1 MSIPVIIDCDPGH
14 DDVFAIWLAAAHPSI
29 DLRAI
34 TTVAGNGRI
43 EHTTHNA
50 LVACT
55 VAGIHDVPVAQ
66 GASEPLKGE
75 LRPAEWIHGAN
86 ALGGPTLPTPSVE
99 LDGRDAVTLIADVLT
114 ASDEPVV
121 LVPTGP
127 LTNVAHLI
135 QRHPELLPKVQRV
148 IWMGGSTGR
157 GNVSPYAEFN
167 AWADPEA
174 AAIVL
179 DSGVDFTMV
188 GLNIS
193 HQALITPEVRAR
205 IAAVGTPIAAFGV
218 ELLEYFCSTYEQFE
232 GMPDGP
238 LHDPITIAML
248 ADPSVATTMRT
259 RVDVECQGTQTR
271 GATCVD
277 LLNFLQRP
285 DNATVALDLD
295 VERFWSLIVDAVSAL
310 GRAPA

>member
-1 MSIPVIIDCDPGH
+1 MSIPIIVDCDPGH
-14 DDVFAIWLAAAHPSI
+14 DDVFALWLAAANPAI

-66 GASEPLKGE
+66 GAAEPLKGE

-86 ALGGPTLPTPSVE
+86 ALGGPTLPTPTVK
-99 LDGRDAVTLIADVLT
+99 LDERDALTLIADVLN

-127 LTNVAHLI
+127 LTNIAHLV
-135 QRHPELLPKVQRV
+135 QRRPELLPRIQRV

-157 GNVSPYAEFN
+157 GNVSASAEFN

-174 AAIVL
+174 AAIVVE
-179 DSGVDFTMV
+179 SGLDFTMV

-193 HQALITPEVRAR
+193 HQALITREVRAR
-205 IAAVGTPIAAFGV
+205 IAALGSRVAAFGV
-218 ELLEYFCSTYEQFE
+218 ELLEFFCSTYEASQ

-238 LHDPITIAML
+238 LHDPITVAML
-248 ADPSVATTMRT
+248 IDPAVATTTRA
-259 RVDVECQGTQTR
+259 RVDVECENPQTR
-271 GATCVD
+271 GATHLD
-277 LLNFLQRP
+277 ATRP
-285 DNATVALDLD
+285 PNATIALDLD
-295 VERFWSLIVDAVSAL
+295 VDRFWSLIEDAVQTL
-310 GRAPA
+310 GSK

>member
-1 MSIPVIIDCDPGH
+1 MSIPIIIDCDPGH
-14 DDVFAIWLAAAHPSI
+14 DDVFAIWLAAGNPNI

-55 VAGIHDVPVAQ
+55 VAGIRDVPVAR
-66 GASEPLKGE
+66 GASGPLKGE

-86 ALGGPTLPTPSVE
+86 ALGGPVLPAPTIE
-99 LDGRDAVTLIADVLT
+99 LDDRDAVTLIADVLT
-114 ASDEPVV
+114 ASEEPVV

-127 LTNVAHLI
+127 LTNIAHLV
-135 QRHPELLPKVQRV
+135 QRHPELVSKIEGL

-174 AAIVL
+174 ADIVL
-179 DSGVDFTMV
+179 RSGVDFTMV

-193 HQALITPEVRAR
+193 HQALITREVRAR
-205 IAAVGTPIAAFGV
+205 IAALDSPLAAFGV

-238 LHDPITIAML
+238 LHDPITVAML
-248 ADPSVATTMRT
+248 AEPSVATSVRT
-259 RVDVECQGTQTR
+259 RIDVECEGTQTR

-285 DNATVALDLD
+285 ANATVALDLD
-295 VERFWSLIVDAVSAL
+295 VERFWSLIEDAVTAL
-310 GRAPA
+310 GRVSA